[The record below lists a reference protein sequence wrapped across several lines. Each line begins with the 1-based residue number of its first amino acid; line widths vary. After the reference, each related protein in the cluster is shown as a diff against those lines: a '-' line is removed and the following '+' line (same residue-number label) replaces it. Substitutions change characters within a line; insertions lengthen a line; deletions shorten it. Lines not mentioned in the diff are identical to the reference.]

1 MEEGV
6 TVSWGTQTTS
16 TNNDEHS
23 IADSEDL
30 ESYVPSPFF
39 RGTHT
44 TSTNNNEDSIA
55 DPENLESY
63 APWGYTSSPNGLS
76 GTSISNLIE
85 LPTIKIRGD
94 GNCLARALAHLTYGD
109 QEHFM
114 DIKHA
119 IAGQLDII
127 FNGADEDEKLLY
139 NDPKRIVSNMKET
152 ARGSNESEADFLKRL
167 ILEGGVWLGEEVIS
181 LWAQAYKKRIMLF

>member
-1 MEEGV
+1 M
-6 TVSWGTQTTS
+6 TVRSVPWGKQTTS

-30 ESYVPSPFF
+30 DSYVPSPFL

-63 APWGYTSSPNGLS
+63 APLGYTSSPNGTSGMSVSEFTSSPNGLS
-76 GTSISNLIE
+76 GMSISNLTE

-94 GNCLARALAHLTYGD
+94 GSCLARALSHLTYGD
-109 QEHFM
+109 QERFPE
-114 DIKHA
+114 I
-119 IAGQLDII
+119 
-127 FNGADEDEKLLY
+127 
-139 NDPKRIVSNMKET
+139 
-152 ARGSNESEADFLKRL
+152 
-167 ILEGGVWLGEEVIS
+167 
-181 LWAQAYKKRIMLF
+181 